1 MEDKNQSTTTAPVQ
15 SAVQTPANQGT
26 GNINSSNNQT
36 DEKEGLEQDG
46 SIKNSK

>member
-1 MEDKNQSTTTAPVQ
+1 MEDKNQSTATEPVQ

-26 GNINSSNNQT
+26 GTIKTDSQT
-36 DEKEGLEQDG
+36 DDKQGLEQDG